1 MNSAVSCMPLVR
13 QKMDQGRGVGA
24 SSIGCNQALDA
35 MYCIAIILQLLVLQV
50 DF

>member
-1 MNSAVSCMPLVR
+1 MLKVRERDALQKCEVVVAVV
-13 QKMDQGRGVGA
+13 
-24 SSIGCNQALDA
+24 QALDA